1 VPGPQVPAGAT
12 AAVVDHGAFAAV
24 AIAAEVYWIASQFE
38 VLA

>member
-1 VPGPQVPAGAT
+1 
-12 AAVVDHGAFAAV
+12 VDHGAFAAV